1 MKAAERSMKERYE
14 ELKEKLAKLLAK
26 QETTPEAVHRIR
38 TTARRIQSIV
48 RFHELD
54 DGSSVR
60 KTLKQLKQ
68 LRRSAGKVR
77 DFDVMARLLATVQAD
92 GISGE
97 RRRVQ
102 SAIETARE
110 KKANKLAGKIADG
123 VASDLVAH
131 IQALPVPA
139 SRTSNRD
146 ETYVDGALKQ
156 FAEQAAQFETLDE
169 SNLHDF
175 RMVCK
180 RAKYVVELA
189 GEGELAEGVHSELK
203 AMQDAIGEWHDW
215 VQLADL
221 AKQTLAEPDAPL
233 IVAIRAA
240 RRAKYSAAC
249 VAAERGREQLA
260 FLRQGRTSAPGR
272 KPPAKATG
280 SAPSLRRVK

>member
-1 MKAAERSMKERYE
+1 
-14 ELKEKLAKLLAK
+14 
-26 QETTPEAVHRIR
+26 
-38 TTARRIQSIV
+38 
-48 RFHELD
+48 
-54 DGSSVR
+54 
-60 KTLKQLKQ
+60 
-68 LRRSAGKVR
+68 
-77 DFDVMARLLATVQAD
+77 
-92 GISGE
+92 
-97 RRRVQ
+97 
-102 SAIETARE
+102 
-110 KKANKLAGKIADG
+110 
-123 VASDLVAH
+123 
-131 IQALPVPA
+131 
-139 SRTSNRD
+139 
-146 ETYVDGALKQ
+146 
-156 FAEQAAQFETLDE
+156 
-169 SNLHDF
+169 
-175 RMVCK
+175 MVCK
-180 RAKYVVELA
+180 RAKYVVEMA